1 MPGIPAV
8 GMWSPE
14 ESQEFETSLDF
25 PVKSLFQTKT
35 KNRRKL
41 NIARHV
47 QVPSIRHW
55 PPLSPHLLQLIAAYE
70 NQGA

>member
-1 MPGIPAV
+1 MPGIRAL
-8 GMWSPE
+8 GMQSPE
-14 ESQEFETSLDF
+14 ESQVFETSLDP

-47 QVPSIRHW
+47 QAPSIRHW
-55 PPLSPHLLQLIAAYE
+55 PPVSPHLLQLIAA
-70 NQGA
+70 